1 MPKKLSRLLIPALL
15 VLWTILMLLPV
26 ACQAAQPDLII
37 TGTGL
42 YEDVVIYSGD
52 WSKYELVERYYSSN
66 NNWNY
71 HKIWKAK
78 GYDLF
83 DLIGIKNIIA
93 GKDHEVAF
101 ISSLDGGRVTRTIKE
116 LQSLCYH
123 PKFVKK
129 GREPVGPMLSF
140 YRTAVFEPDYQ
151 EIPDPA
157 EVVWTDK
164 SLTEDDRDLEAP
176 RLMMGQRADQ
186 CSDNNQSFFNKQVG
200 RIVVGDERPST
211 KDETAKKGGGGAGKP
226 EATKGS
232 GTTKSGKAG
241 EKKADGKSEMENE
254 EGAAAPKDKDDRG
267 DKKNKEDADG
277 AEIAAPE
284 TGDGKNPGI
293 SGTAAGGETRRR
305 WPWIAAGAVV
315 AAGLAGGGVYY
326 YINKR
331 RISK

>member
-1 MPKKLSRLLIPALL
+1 MSKKISKCLASMLL
-15 VLWTILMLLPV
+15 VLSAVLLLTAAP
-26 ACQAAQPDLII
+26 AWAAQPDLII

-42 YEDVVIYSGD
+42 YEDVVIYPGD
-52 WSKYELVERYYSSN
+52 WGQYAYAVDERYYSSN
-66 NNWNY
+66 NALDF
-71 HKIWKAK
+71 HHIWKVW

-83 DLIGIKNIIA
+83 SIIGIRNLKSQKYAITFYSRDGAKMEMTIGDLRSRFYYPRFDVSKGKPIA
-93 GKDHEVAF
+93 PMIGFKRVDLYEYQDKDGNPPDPVDVIFE
-101 ISSLDGGRVTRTIKE
+101 DK
-116 LQSLCYH
+116 
-123 PKFVKK
+123 
-129 GREPVGPMLSF
+129 PVG
-140 YRTAVFEPDYQ
+140 
-151 EIPDPA
+151 
-157 EVVWTDK
+157 
-164 SLTEDDRDLEAP
+164 DDSKAP
-176 RLMMGQRADQ
+176 RLYFGQSKDKV
-186 CSDNNQSFFNKQVG
+186 SDRNMTFFLYKLAK
-200 RIVVGDERPST
+200 IVVGDERPSA
-211 KDETAKKGGGGAGKP
+211 KDETAKKGGGGAEKS